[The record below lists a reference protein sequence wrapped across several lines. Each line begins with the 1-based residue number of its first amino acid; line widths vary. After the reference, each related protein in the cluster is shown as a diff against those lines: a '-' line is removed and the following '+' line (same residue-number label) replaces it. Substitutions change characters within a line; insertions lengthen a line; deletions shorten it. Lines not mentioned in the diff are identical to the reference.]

1 MKELYYQPEI
11 SEFHVGFEYEV
22 LNEIGIDPN
31 GFMGDPKESTIGEWY
46 KFIFPDPYTGCNL
59 EKLFLRKLRVKFLD
73 VKDIESLGF
82 EVFNKEIKG
91 GAYPSEWYMLKH
103 ENDSLTQIHCQLS
116 PYHFNKNNGIIINLS
131 TRLKGNI
138 SILIK
143 NKSELKKLLTQ
154 LNII

>member
-22 LNEIGIDPN
+22 QQMDECGYYINEYCEFEYEFG
-31 GFMGDPKESTIGEWY
+31 
-46 KFIFPDPYTGCNL
+46 
-59 EKLFLRKLRVKFLD
+59 EKLNLNRVRVKYLD
-73 VKDIESLGF
+73 KDDIGSLGF

-91 GAYPSEWYMLKH
+91 GAYPSEWYMFKH
-103 ENDSLTQIHCQLS
+103 ENDSLIQIHCQLS

-143 NKSELKKLLTQ
+143 NKSELKSLLTK
-154 LNII
+154 LNIV